1 MLQLLSL
8 AHLPWAITRDAGETL
23 WTIYLEAIARKNQT
37 GSARISPD
45 ELEQRLLSGNYD
57 NLHLI
62 PTRNSLAFS
71 KSEKLDGSRMTRI
84 YDGGVAVIDVSGPI
98 YRRADSAPS
107 GATSTSQIMN
117 DLELTLKSNLV
128 SSRLIVLD
136 TPGGEA
142 TSMDELSQRIFETRS
157 IKPIEAYA
165 DGLCASAGYYIASA
179 ASKITA
185 GRMSLIGSIG
195 VVIGVMVPAG
205 QTEGGQMIYETSKG
219 QFMMEFVSSQ
229 SPDKRVN
236 PLTEV
241 GQAKYQKIVDETADV
256 FVSDVARFR
265 GLEAEQVQTQYGNGG
280 LSVAGAALE
289 MGLIDAIGSFEDVL
303 SRMQQ
308 SAGFSPAKTTISAGS
323 TKPLII
329 DVETGGD
336 MSVLDRIRAAA
347 GSTPKLKVEDQPKP
361 QSIGEVLAQ
370 LEQQRPIIEK
380 QVESDAILSA
390 SNTIMVAHKAPASM
404 QATLA
409 YKALTAMADDR
420 LYGGTVLFSVIN
432 AEGQEVEVRGT
443 RVEQLEAEIAMT
455 PAHSLATERL
465 HAVQSGK
472 VTAMPLHDRVEEKR
486 SAEPMSAGI
495 EMDNDEIMAASEH
508 GQKVMQG
515 RARK

>member
-1 MLQLLSL
+1 
-8 AHLPWAITRDAGETL
+8 
-23 WTIYLEAIARKNQT
+23 
-37 GSARISPD
+37 
-45 ELEQRLLSGNYD
+45 
-57 NLHLI
+57 
-62 PTRNSLAFS
+62 
-71 KSEKLDGSRMTRI
+71 
-84 YDGGVAVIDVSGPI
+84 
-98 YRRADSAPS
+98 
-107 GATSTSQIMN
+107 
-117 DLELTLKSNLV
+117 
-128 SSRLIVLD
+128 
-136 TPGGEA
+136 
-142 TSMDELSQRIFETRS
+142 
-157 IKPIEAYA
+157 
-165 DGLCASAGYYIASA
+165 
-179 ASKITA
+179 
-185 GRMSLIGSIG
+185 
-195 VVIGVMVPAG
+195 
-205 QTEGGQMIYETSKG
+205 
-219 QFMMEFVSSQ
+219 
-229 SPDKRVN
+229 
-236 PLTEV
+236 V

-265 GLEAEQVQTQYGNGG
+265 GLEAEQVPTQYGNGG
-280 LSVAGAALE
+280 LSVAGAALQ

-303 SRMQQ
+303 SRMQT
-308 SAGFSPAKTTISAGS
+308 SAGLNRAKTTISAGLA
-323 TKPLII
+323 KPLII
-329 DVETGGD
+329 DVVETGGD

-347 GSTPKLKVEDQPKP
+347 GSTPKLKAEEQPKP

-390 SNTIMVAHKAPASM
+390 NNTIMVAHKAPASM